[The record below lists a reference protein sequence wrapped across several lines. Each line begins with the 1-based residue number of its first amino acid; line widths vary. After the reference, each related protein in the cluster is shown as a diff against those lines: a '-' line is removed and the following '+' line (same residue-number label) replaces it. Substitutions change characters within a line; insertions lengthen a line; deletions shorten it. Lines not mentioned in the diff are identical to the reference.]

1 MHPASLSDRRPYMRD
16 SEDVR
21 RAALVAAVLDL
32 VAEGGVEAATL
43 RAVAARAGV
52 TPGLIRHYFGDKD
65 GLMRAAYGQMMQG
78 MVDPCLLAA
87 DAVGSDPVARLAAF
101 LAAALDPAAL
111 DGRTVALW
119 AAYIHR
125 TRQDAAL
132 RAAHE
137 AGYLTFRNALE
148 ALIAAL
154 PVCALPPRDAAIALN
169 ALLDGLWLEGGLLP
183 QGFAPGEVQR
193 IALTAAARLLELP
206 ELTETKGSKP

>member
-1 MHPASLSDRRPYMRD
+1 MHPAPLSDRRPYVRD
-16 SEDVR
+16 SEEAR

-65 GLMRAAYGQMMQG
+65 GLMRVAYGRMMQG
-78 MVDPCLLAA
+78 MVDPCLAA
-87 DAVGSDPVARLAAF
+87 AVAAGEDPVARLRAY

-137 AGYLTFRNALE
+137 TGYLAFRDALE

-206 ELTETKGSKP
+206 EMSETKGPRS